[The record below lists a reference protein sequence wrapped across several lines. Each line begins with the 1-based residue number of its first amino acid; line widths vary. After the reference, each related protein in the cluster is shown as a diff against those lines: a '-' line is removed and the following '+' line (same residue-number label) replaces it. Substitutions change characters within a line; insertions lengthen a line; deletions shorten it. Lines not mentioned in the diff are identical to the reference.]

1 MTGRLLV
8 TSGPRRTPAGIA
20 TLRCTVQHT
29 STQEEAK
36 RTRPVAVETELV
48 AFGPVAEE
56 LGRVQPGT
64 DLHLQG
70 FIDRKG
76 ARDPRLE
83 LHVTEFGILAPG

>member
-1 MTGRLLV
+1 MA

-20 TLRCTVQHT
+20 TLRFTLKHA

-36 RTRPVAVETELV
+36 RSRPVEVETELV

-56 LGRVQPGT
+56 LGKVEPGA

-70 FIDRKG
+70 FVDRKG